1 MWMSH
6 LINSASTQRKRYYHR
21 MKNEIHTAAKNA
33 LKGGLMDAEIY
44 DADIIEAFGSQKE
57 CIEHYLDLHIS
68 DLIALRPRDFYDPG
82 SSWRNAA
89 QKLHCQGWD
98 QFRDDIVR
106 YFTSDLK
113 DHSFPAP
120 NSHQELRIG
129 FTGGAIYCKLGN
141 HRAVAAKAWLASN
154 HGENALFKK
163 AKCYYRNI
171 CPPLKELMRECI
183 NEGYI
188 LKHAFVAYKNRSIR
202 EWGVRNLILVERN
215 VSSCDL
221 YSLDTIFDRLELI
234 EPSKNIIIR
243 VIKSDLRSKCL
254 RLDFKVIPHRLIQIM
269 LNDSKAIEAFSF
281 THD

>member
-1 MWMSH
+1 
-6 LINSASTQRKRYYHR
+6 
-21 MKNEIHTAAKNA
+21 MKNEVHTAAKNA
-33 LKGGLMDAEIY
+33 LKGGVMDAEIY
-44 DADIIEAFGSQKE
+44 DADIIEAFSSQNKS
-57 CIEHYLDLHIS
+57 IERYLDIQIC
-68 DLIALRPRDFYDPG
+68 DLIALRPRDFYDSG

-98 QFRDDIVR
+98 QFRDDIVH

-113 DHSFPAP
+113 DHPFPAP

-171 CPPLKELMRECI
+171 CPPLKELMMECI
-183 NEGYI
+183 SEGHI

-202 EWGVRNLILVERN
+202 EHGICNLILVERN
-215 VSSCDL
+215 TSSCDL
-221 YSLDTIFDRLELI
+221 YSLDTRFDKLELI
-234 EPSKNIIIR
+234 EHSRYLIIR
-243 VIKSDLRSKCL
+243 VTKSDLRSKCL
-254 RLDFKVIPHRLIQIM
+254 RLDFKVIPPRLMQIM
-269 LNDSKAIEAFSF
+269 LNDSKAIEAFGF
-281 THD
+281 THN